1 METAQ
6 LPQGGNPMTGIT
18 KSALV
23 GAIAATALVPGAA
36 QAKPTAGVS
45 AVVKATV
52 RAEANL
58 DRAHELA
65 DSTRTFAQQ
74 RAKELHQRS
83 RAQINAAAAKTRA
96 LVHRAQ
102 QTGESAAAVEAT
114 ARLTAALDA
123 DAEGQVRIS
132 TVANGKLQS
141 AAMKALVADARMELK
156 ANVDLAK
163 LAEDRKNETTVVKAL
178 GAQIA
183 DQASDVANDL
193 QAAASGKLS
202 AAAQKSAD
210 LAVAIDTKANAI
222 YSDVLARLHGTVE
235 DTVKPAVKQIAE
247 AVADQAVQVKR
258 EVESSTAAPHTVA
271 ISGSVGVT
279 LAGLA
284 HASGEASARG
294 AVDLGGV
301 SGSAQGEARG
311 GLDLAGLLG

>member
-1 METAQ
+1 
-6 LPQGGNPMTGIT
+6 MTGIT
-18 KSALV
+18 KRALV
-23 GAIAATALVPGAA
+23 GALAATALVPGAA

-45 AVVKATV
+45 AVVNATV
-52 RAEANL
+52 RAEAHL
-58 DRAHELA
+58 GRAHQLA

-83 RAQINAAAAKTRA
+83 RAQLNAAAAKTRT

-114 ARLTAALDA
+114 ARLTTALDA
-123 DAEGQVRIS
+123 DAQGQVRIS
-132 TVANGKLQS
+132 AVAKGKLQS

-156 ANVDLAK
+156 ANIDLAK
-163 LAEDRKNETTVVKAL
+163 LAEDAKNETTVVKAL
-178 GAQIA
+178 GTQIA

-247 AVADQAVQVKR
+247 AVAGQAVQVER
-258 EVESSTAAPHTVA
+258 EVESSMAAPHTVA

-294 AVDLGGV
+294 AVDLGSV
-301 SGSAQGEARG
+301 SGSARGEAHG
-311 GLDLAGLLG
+311 GLDLPRLLG